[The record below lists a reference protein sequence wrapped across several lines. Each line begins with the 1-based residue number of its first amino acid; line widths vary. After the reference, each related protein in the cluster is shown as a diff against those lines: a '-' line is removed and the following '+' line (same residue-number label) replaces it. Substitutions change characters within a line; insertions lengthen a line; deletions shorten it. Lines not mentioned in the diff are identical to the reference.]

1 MITIIHG
8 DDIAASRNFFLL
20 EKQKAKDPISFEG
33 KKMDITSLTQAID
46 GDGLFTTE
54 KNIFIEELLSIKN
67 QSSEVETI
75 ISFILKRGKE
85 AEIVIWEGNQLAP
98 RSLMKFKQA
107 SIHPFNLPKDLFLFL
122 DSLRP
127 HTSTSLSLFH
137 KTLQTVS
144 GELVFYMIVRH
155 MRILLAISTKAEI
168 DEIKRLSPWQATK
181 LNKQSG
187 LFPLP
192 HLKKI
197 FQQLFQIEYG
207 AKTGTSPQNLI
218 QSIDL
223 FLLSL

>member
-8 DDIAASRNFFLL
+8 DDIAASRNFFLE

-54 KNIFIEELLSIKN
+54 KKIFIEELLSIKN
-67 QSSEVETI
+67 QSSEIEAI
-75 ISFILKRGKE
+75 ISFVLKRGKE
-85 AEIVIWEGNQLAP
+85 AEIVVWEGQALLP

-107 SIHPFNLPKDLFLFL
+107 AIRPFNLPKDLFLFL
-122 DSLRP
+122 DSLVP
-127 HTSTSLSLFH
+127 HSSTSLSLFH
-137 KTLQTVS
+137 KTLQTVAA
-144 GELVFYMIVRH
+144 ELIFYMIVRH
-155 MRILLAISTKAEI
+155 MRILLAIATQADI
-168 DEIKRLSPWQATK
+168 DEIKRISPWQAAK
-181 LNKQSG
+181 LNKQSR
-187 LFPLP
+187 LFQTT

-197 FQQLFQIEYG
+197 SQQLFEIEYG

-223 FLLSL
+223 FLLNL